1 MKISFLVFFLEIHA
15 EKNFDEYGEKIC
27 EFLRSI
33 QKLAHEQV
41 TLKCTED
48 SSSSS
53 RNKYTLSCIG
63 QRSAL
68 SVNLFQ
74 EQLFVN
80 ISI

>member
-1 MKISFLVFFLEIHA
+1 MKLSLLFLFLKIHA
-15 EKNFDEYGEKIC
+15 EKNFDEYAEKIC
-27 EFLRSI
+27 EYLRSI

-48 SSSSS
+48 SSGS

-68 SVNLFQ
+68 
-74 EQLFVN
+74 FVFFFKN
-80 ISI
+80 VDNKVE